1 MPANHF
7 FVSTFARITAENLAD
22 ILDEAKAGDHDARCL
37 IDSLLVWNRRHA
49 QQQPQCVCCSAP
61 MAYFGAYLIGC
72 TSSDEILI
80 LPACS
85 TCASKYDN
93 TNSLVHAATNE
104 LRVKGVTLS
113 RVTGRGTHDGGGTS
127 SARPSR

>member
-22 ILDEAKAGDHDARCL
+22 ILEEAKAGDHDARCL

-61 MAYFGAYLIGC
+61 MAYFGVYLIGC

-85 TCASKYDN
+85 ACASKYDK
-93 TNSLVHAATNE
+93 TDTLVRAATNE
-104 LRVKGVTLS
+104 LRVKGVML
-113 RVTGRGTHDGGGTS
+113 RAYRGAGH
-127 SARPSR
+127 A